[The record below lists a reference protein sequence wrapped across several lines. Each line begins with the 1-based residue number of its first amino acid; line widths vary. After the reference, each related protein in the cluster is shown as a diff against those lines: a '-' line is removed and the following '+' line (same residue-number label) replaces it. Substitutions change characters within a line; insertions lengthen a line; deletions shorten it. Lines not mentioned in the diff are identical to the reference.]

1 MSAGI
6 YAEINSAKNPLP
18 LAFEE
23 SPGSPRYNASYTEES
38 PDFTEQGGG

>member
-1 MSAGI
+1 MALK
-6 YAEINSAKNPLP
+6 YPVQFPL
-18 LAFEE
+18 E